1 MCYLV
6 RCFRKSL
13 FLGNCY
19 KNQCIRNGILS
30 KGDILQS
37 ESGKYQL
44 KLQTNGKLEIICEGY
59 VIWSPISGTDNDVA
73 VLYFKN
79 DGSLG
84 LYREDNSSV
93 WTPGI
98 DTSTK
103 HPQKLVLE
111 NDGRLVLYDNKSE
124 NIWDSN
130 TADKCSRG
138 KNFLVTK
145 LQFGKIDVTFGE

>member
-1 MCYLV
+1 M
-6 RCFRKSL
+6 
-13 FLGNCY
+13 
-19 KNQCIRNGILS
+19 
-30 KGDILQS
+30 
-37 ESGKYQL
+37 
-44 KLQTNGKLEIICEGY
+44 
-59 VIWSPISGTDNDVA
+59 IWSPISGTDNDVA

-111 NDGRLVLYDNKSE
+111 NDGRLVRLGRLKVRIYGTRIQLISATEVK
-124 NIWDSN
+124 I
-130 TADKCSRG
+130 
-138 KNFLVTK
+138 FL
-145 LQFGKIDVTFGE
+145 

>member
-6 RCFRKSL
+6 RCFRKSF

-111 NDGRLVLYDNKSE
+111 NDGRLVLSDNKSE

-138 KNFLVTK
+138 KSFLITK

>member
-6 RCFRKSL
+6 RCFRKSF

-37 ESGKYQL
+37 VSGKYQL

-84 LYREDNSSV
+84 LYREDNSPV

-124 NIWDSN
+124 NMWDSN
-130 TADKCSRG
+130 TADKCNRG
-138 KNFLVTK
+138 KNLLITK
-145 LQFGKIDVTFGE
+145 LQFCKIDVTFGE